1 MKKALR
7 FVVNNVPIE
16 DVDFEIQEGSSL
28 DDISK
33 KILQTV
39 NAIDKSKEIGLMTTP
54 EVRRWKRR

>member
-28 DDISK
+28 DDISI
-33 KILQTV
+33 KILHTV
-39 NAIDKSKEIGLMTTP
+39 NAIDKSKEIGLMTTR
-54 EVRRWKRR
+54 EVRR

>member
-1 MKKALR
+1 MLKALR
-7 FVVNNVPIE
+7 FVVNVPIE
-16 DVDFEIQEGSSL
+16 DIVLGLQEGLSL

-39 NAIDKSKEIGLMTTP
+39 NAIDKSKEIGLMTAR